1 MVLGS
6 ILNWVVGRSL
16 DLTVN
21 TICWITQKT
30 ACGIYY
36 VGCYLIKKKQN
47 QINDINNKIDNDI
60 YNENDFQIIFL
71 TKNEL
76 NILYSQN
83 ELLKKEIDLLKKIEN
98 IDINKLSLLKNNNQI
113 LDKENLKEIINEK
126 DNQILDKNKKD
137 N

>member
-1 MVLGS
+1 MVFGS

-30 ACGIYY
+30 AYGIYY
-36 VGCYLIKKKQN
+36 VGYYLIKKKQN
-47 QINDINNKIDNDI
+47 QINDIKIDNDI

-98 IDINKLSLLKNNNQI
+98 IDINKLLLLKNNNQI
-113 LDKENLKEIINEK
+113 LENQILE
-126 DNQILDKNKKD
+126 NQILDKNKKD

>member
-30 ACGIYY
+30 AYGIYY
-36 VGCYLIKKKQN
+36 VGYYLIKKKQN

-98 IDINKLSLLKNNNQI
+98 IDIDKLLLLKNNNQI
-113 LDKENLKEIINEK
+113 LDNQIL

>member
-30 ACGIYY
+30 AYGIYY
-36 VGCYLIKKKQN
+36 VGYYLIKKKQN
-47 QINDINNKIDNDI
+47 QINDIDNKIDNDI

-83 ELLKKEIDLLKKIEN
+83 ELLKKEIDLLKK
-98 IDINKLSLLKNNNQI
+98 
-113 LDKENLKEIINEK
+113 
-126 DNQILDKNKKD
+126 
-137 N
+137 

>member
-30 ACGIYY
+30 IYGIYCAGY
-36 VGCYLIKKKQN
+36 YLIKKKEN
-47 QINDINNKIDNDI
+47 QINDIDK
-60 YNENDFQIIFL
+60 NDFQIIFF
-71 TKNEL
+71 TKKEL
-76 NILYSQN
+76 DILFNQN

-98 IDINKLSLLKNNNQI
+98 INTTIPNTPI
-113 LDKENLKEIINEK
+113 
-126 DNQILDKNKKD
+126 
-137 N
+137 

>member
-47 QINDINNKIDNDI
+47 QINDINNDI

-98 IDINKLSLLKNNNQI
+98 IDIDKLLLLKNNNQI
-113 LDKENLKEIINEK
+113 L

-137 N
+137 D

>member
-30 ACGIYY
+30 AYGIYY
-36 VGCYLIKKKQN
+36 VGYYLIKKKQK
-47 QINDINNKIDNDI
+47 QINDIDNKIDNDI

-98 IDINKLSLLKNNNQI
+98 IDIDKLLLLKNNNQI
-113 LDKENLKEIINEK
+113 LD
-126 DNQILDKNKKD
+126 NQILDRNKKD
-137 N
+137 D